1 MNPSYGKL
9 VNGAIIHAPT
19 SLNTPS
25 GVIMNPKRLSYLQA
39 GWKFLDLQP
48 PVDPP
53 PEGKEYRISGYTETA
68 TDIRPIFKL
77 VPVVSPPRTFSKLR
91 LINALMSRN
100 LWPAV
105 RDWLDAAGYYDLF
118 VAAQDIREDHPDFI
132 AALSA
137 AQERFGITRDEIAA
151 LLSECVA
158 D

>member
-48 PVDPP
+48 PADP
-53 PEGKEYRISGYTETA
+53 PEGKEYVISGYTETA
-68 TDIRPIFKL
+68 TDIQAVFKL
-77 VPVVSPPRTFSKLR
+77 VPVVLPPRTFSKLKL
-91 LINALMSRN
+91 LIALTHRGKWAA
-100 LWPAV
+100 L
-105 RDWLDAAGYYDLF
+105 RDWLNETGYGDLF
-118 VAAQDIREDHPDFI
+118 DAAQDFREDHPDFI

-137 AQERFGITRDEIAA
+137 AQERFGITRDEIAT

>member
-48 PVDPP
+48 PADP
-53 PEGKEYRISGYTETA
+53 PEGKEYVISGYTETA
-68 TDIRPIFKL
+68 TDIQAVFKL

-91 LINALMSRN
+91 LVTALTERG
-100 LWPAV
+100 LWAAI
-105 RDWLDAAGYYDLF
+105 RDWLDETGYYDLF
-118 VAAQDIREDHPDFI
+118 AAAQDIREDHPQFAAALTAARTRFSLTPDQI
-132 AALSA
+132 AAILSESA
-137 AQERFGITRDEIAA
+137 AD
-151 LLSECVA
+151 
-158 D
+158 

>member
-39 GWKFLDLQP
+39 GWKFLDIQP
-48 PVDPP
+48 PADP
-53 PEGKEYRISGYTETA
+53 PEGKEYVISGYTETA
-68 TDIRPIFKL
+68 TDIQAVFKL
-77 VPVVSPPRTFSKLR
+77 VPVVLPPRTFSKLK
-91 LINALMSRN
+91 LVIALTHRGKWAA
-100 LWPAV
+100 L
-105 RDWLDAAGYYDLF
+105 RDWLNETGYGDLF
-118 VAAQDIREDHPDFI
+118 DAAQDFREDHPDFI